1 MYYWAICHLILS
13 YSSLLFCEVI
23 CLSTPFVLET
33 EYLSSNLSNWNI
45 LPLIIYYYFKA
56 LGYYCSQI
64 GFLLEYLQQHL
75 NVKVISLPI
84 NGSRSLFMGNLLL
97 LQNNQWIWII
107 DFKIK
112 HFFKSLGSV
121 LYCWNVFVIK
131 YWLLIIVG
139 SYSNMVRF
147 IYSLKMCVF

>member
-1 MYYWAICHLILS
+1 MSTKISFLIFLGEHLNRYAPIIHIYLLICQ
-13 YSSLLFCEVI
+13 
-23 CLSTPFVLET
+23 TET
-33 EYLSSNLSNWNI
+33 F
-45 LPLIIYYYFKA
+45 LPLIIYYFFKA

-147 IYSLKMCVF
+147 IYSLKMCVC